1 MVAITEQSLE
11 SEIQEVFQTLGTS
24 LRGYKVMLFGSRA
37 RGNADRTS
45 DFDVGIIGERPLD
58 LKTFYKIADALE
70 ALPTL
75 YQIDWVDLNRTSEKL
90 RQQALK
96 EGKVLYEG

>member
-11 SEIQEVFQTLGTS
+11 SEIREVFQTMGTS
-24 LRGYKVMLFGSRA
+24 LRGYKVILFGSRA

-45 DFDVGIIGERPLD
+45 DFDVGILGERPLD
-58 LKTFYKIADALE
+58 LKKFYKIADALE

-75 YQIDWVDLNRTSEKL
+75 YSIDWVDLNRTSEKL

>member
-37 RGNADRTS
+37 RGNSDRTS